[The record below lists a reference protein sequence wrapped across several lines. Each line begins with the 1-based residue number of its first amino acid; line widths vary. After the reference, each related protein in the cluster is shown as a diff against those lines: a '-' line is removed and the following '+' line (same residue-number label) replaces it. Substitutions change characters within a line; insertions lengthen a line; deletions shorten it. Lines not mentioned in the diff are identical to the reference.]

1 MKRRKFVQTAAAGLP
16 LLSACGR
23 PAQETARSPTPSPYG
38 DYKLYW
44 GDLHTHCNITYGH
57 GSMEDALE
65 AATQQL
71 DFCSIVAHALWP
83 DIPGKDDSRLAWV
96 IDYHVQAFERLRKNW
111 TNVQDLNL
119 RYLKPGKFVT
129 FLGYECHNMKH
140 GDHNVY
146 NLDPR
151 APIVEAASIPDLKE
165 KLRGRKALVIPH
177 HMGYI
182 NGYRGFNW
190 DSFTEGDQ
198 TPFVEIFSRHG
209 CAETDIAPY
218 PNLHDM
224 GPRSHEGTAEVGLKR
239 GKKFGMIASTDQHA
253 GYPGSYGDGRVAV
266 FAAEL
271 TPESLWEAFLARR
284 VYGTTGEKIVL
295 DFRVDDTMMGREIGG
310 DARRKIYLAVEGND
324 FLDYVDVVKNGCVLE
339 RVSAPFLPRAPA
351 GDIIR
356 AKVRIE
362 WGWNKEEGYTEW
374 NGALELTD
382 GRLLS
387 VTPCFRGLPVTSPQ
401 KGLEHK
407 TMVSRMLDKNDT
419 SCAFL
424 SYTSKNPNTLTPTT
438 DSVVLEVEM
447 PRTSAIRASVNGKK
461 FEHSLAELLEGA
473 RSHFLVGWLSEAISF
488 HRAVPEAG
496 FIIENDLID
505 SAPENETDYYYL
517 RVRQHNNQWAWSSP
531 VWVRS

>member
-1 MKRRKFVQTAAAGLP
+1 MKRRKFIQSAAGGIS
-16 LLSACGR
+16 LLSACGK
-23 PAQETARSPTPSPYG
+23 PAKTPSAPSEM
-38 DYKLYW
+38 DYNLYW
-44 GDLHTHCNITYGH
+44 GDIHTHCNITYGH

-65 AATQQL
+65 AATEQL

-83 DIPGKDDSRLAWV
+83 DIPGKDDKRLAWV
-96 IDYHVQAFERLRKNW
+96 IDYHLAAFERLRRNW

-119 RYLKPGKFVT
+119 KYLKPGEFVT

-151 APIVEAASIPDLKE
+151 APIVEATSIPDLKDR
-165 KLRGRKALVIPH
+165 LRNRKALVIPH

-310 DARRKIYLAVEGND
+310 DARRKIYLRVEGND

-407 TMVSRMLDKNDT
+407 TMVSRMLDKDES

-438 DSVVLEVEM
+438 DSIVLEVEM
-447 PRTSAIRASVNGKK
+447 PRSSAICAVVNGKR
-461 FEHSLAELLEGA
+461 FEHSLAELLQGA

-517 RVRQHNNQWAWSSP
+517 RVRQHNSQWAWSSP